1 MLAVSH
7 FVVDT
12 LVHCCHQ
19 RAMSVHD
26 CQSETLKRFES
37 SGWKSPY
44 QSEADAMDQAH
55 RLQEQFSNDS
65 LTLEA
70 KVGELDRDGIYIAY
84 SIVIPC
90 FKKLRNCVAK
100 SF

>member
-1 MLAVSH
+1 
-7 FVVDT
+7 
-12 LVHCCHQ
+12 
-19 RAMSVHD
+19 MSVHD
-26 CQSETLKRFES
+26 RQSETLKRFES

-70 KVGELDRDGIYIAY
+70 KVSELDPDGIAY
-84 SIVIPC
+84 DSIVIPC
-90 FKKLRNCVAK
+90 FKNCGIALLK
-100 SF
+100 GFRD